1 MLELLG
7 ARFVKDPTPR
17 MTVLVSLLK
26 GVEGSVDAVKRKIP
40 IVFIARFY
48 SRLEERFL
56 ESGLVLESAKG
67 LSKCI

>member
-1 MLELLG
+1 
-7 ARFVKDPTPR
+7 
-17 MTVLVSLLK
+17 MTVLMSLLK
-26 GVEGSVDAVKRKIP
+26 GVEGSVRKKDAVKRKIP

-48 SRLEERFL
+48 SRLEESFL